1 MNKYKKKQLKISLIY
16 LLILIIIAGGI
27 YLLIKPKLPS
37 CSDGIQNQGE
47 AGIDCGGPCPL
58 CFWQLQNDLEVIFVQ
73 AIKTENNNFDLVAK
87 IKNPNQDFG
96 AKSFSYLFNL
106 YDQKDELAFSKQGES
121 YILPQ
126 EIRYII
132 EQKVLTDSKISRA
145 ELKITHINW
154 QKLVDYREPEL
165 LIRNSNFEQSEDSS
179 QAFGTLEN
187 RSNYDFD
194 KIDIYAILFG
204 RESKILGVGK
214 MNLRTVSSKENRY
227 FELSWFFPISNQIEN
242 IDITARTNIFLDKNF
257 MKRYGEDREEFQEY

>member
-1 MNKYKKKQLKISLIY
+1 MDKYKKKQFKISLVY
-16 LLILIIIAGGI
+16 LLILLIIAGGI

-47 AGIDCGGPCPL
+47 AGVDCGGPCPP
-58 CFWQLQNDLEVIFVQ
+58 CSWQLQKDLEVIFAQ
-73 AIKTENNNFDLVAK
+73 AIKTENNYLDLVAK
-87 IKNPNQDFG
+87 IKNPNQNFG

-106 YDQKDELAFSKQGES
+106 YDQKDELVFSKQGKS

-126 EIRYII
+126 ETRYII
-132 EQKVLTDSKISRA
+132 EQKVLADSEISRA
-145 ELKITHINW
+145 ELKITNINW

-165 LIRNSNFEQSEDSS
+165 LIRNSSFEQLENSS
-179 QAFGTLEN
+179 RVSGTLEN

-194 KIDIYAILFG
+194 KIDIYAILFT

-214 MNLRTVSSKENRY
+214 MEIRTVLSKKNRY
-227 FELSWFFPISNQIEN
+227 FEFNWFFPIGGQIEN